1 MPGGGDTMAEQNDEG
16 QRPEGETSGGRA
28 QDSAS
33 GRRKSDFAAA
43 AVGVAFWVIVA
54 GVGLY
59 IWYGGRTAVVILNLS
74 SADPVV
80 ASGVVTYEGQ
90 PVDGGL
96 VHVVVEEPSEE
107 RHLSSQVVEIEK
119 PGRFTASFPAAGLG
133 SGQDA
138 AMRVTARYVGRA
150 TDKTL
155 RGSAT
160 VYVNRAPP
168 WNLWWSAAAVVVP
181 IVTLVWLFTGPLK
194 PRKARLLFG
203 ITYVVTFSA
212 LVVPIVMTVVVAR
225 DPHFVRLMEG
235 APVGIL
241 KATARGLDEPQWL
254 LNIGGAVRPALR
266 SQAAPPAMTSGRP
279 PGPAEEPPRPTPRPA
294 EEPPAPTP
302 APDRQA
308 DSSDEAGIADDD
320 TAALPRSDRGVA
332 ETPASSSSAR
342 DDVAAT
348 SAEVVGGLAIP
359 LYVLILAML
368 GAAINMTRR
377 VPEIQRDFDEQ
388 AAATWMG
395 ALTSPAAM
403 LPFLPTS
410 PSEGSEGNAAKRR
423 RETWVIRKELIETYM
438 YFLSAPFL
446 AIAVYYLLQVAA
458 STVNQPILV
467 VIAFASGLMSN
478 TVVGAIIAFADRVLH
493 RAQQSP
499 EGGENGQGGGGG
511 GGGEGGEGG
520 DPGHDAE
527 GGDKT
532 PPGEKQA
539 PTGRAQPPPE
549 GGDGTEGAQSGE
561 GAEGGD
567 PGHDAEGE
575 GEAPGRD
582 RPAPGG

>member
-1 MPGGGDTMAEQNDEG
+1 MAEQNDEG
-16 QRPEGETSGGRA
+16 TRPENETSAGRS
-28 QDSAS
+28 QDSTS
-33 GRRKSDFAAA
+33 SRRRSDLAAA
-43 AVGVAFWVIVA
+43 AVGVAFWVVVA

-59 IWYGGRTAVVILNLS
+59 IWYGGRTAVVILNVS
-74 SADPVV
+74 RADPMV

-90 PVDGGL
+90 AVDGGL
-96 VHVVVEEPSEE
+96 VHVVVEEPSEQ

-119 PGRFTASFPAAGLG
+119 PGRFTASFPAGGLG
-133 SGQDA
+133 SGQNDP
-138 AMRVTARYVGRA
+138 MRVTARYVGRA
-150 TDKTL
+150 TDKAL

-160 VYVNRAPP
+160 VHVNRAPP
-168 WNLWWSAAAVVVP
+168 WNLGWSAAAVVVP
-181 IVTLVWLFTGPLK
+181 VVTLVWLFTGPLK

-241 KATARGLDEPQWL
+241 KATARGVDEPQWL
-254 LNIGGAVRPALR
+254 LNIGGAVRPAPAR
-266 SQAAPPAMTSGRP
+266 APAQGP
-279 PGPAEEPPRPTPRPA
+279 PPPTPPPAEEPPSPTA
-294 EEPPAPTP
+294 PP
-302 APDRQA
+302 DGQA
-308 DSSDEAGIADDD
+308 DSSDEAGVAGED
-320 TAALPRSDRGVA
+320 AAAAPRSERGVA
-332 ETPASSSSAR
+332 ETPASSSSNR
-342 DDVAAT
+342 DDVAPPA
-348 SAEVVGGLAIP
+348 AEVVGGLAIP
-359 LYVLILAML
+359 LFVLILAML

-395 ALTSPAAM
+395 ALTSPAAV
-403 LPFLPTS
+403 LGFS
-410 PSEGSEGNAAKRR
+410 PHSPPEAGEGRAATRR
-423 RETWVIRKELIETYM
+423 KETWVIRKELIETYM

-493 RAQQSP
+493 RAQQPP
-499 EGGENGQGGGGG
+499 EDGENGQRGGGGG
-511 GGGEGGEGG
+511 G
-520 DPGHDAE
+520 
-527 GGDKT
+527 
-532 PPGEKQA
+532 
-539 PTGRAQPPPE
+539 
-549 GGDGTEGAQSGE
+549 GE

-567 PGHDAEGE
+567 PGHGAEGD

-582 RPAPGG
+582 QPEPGR